1 MSPIYILGAG
11 PAGLAAAYTLTQQ
24 GLTVV
29 VVERESQVGGL
40 AKSIEY
46 QGFILDLG
54 PHRFYT
60 KIPPVLKLWNE
71 VLGTEQVT
79 VSRLTRIYYNGKYF
93 SYPLKALEV
102 LFALGIVENIRIFFS
117 YLVAKLL
124 PNRHPKNFAEWV
136 EAKFGKR
143 LSEIFFEGY
152 TEKLW
157 GIPCTE
163 ISAEWAAQR
172 IKGLSLLKALRT
184 AFFGSDGKV
193 KSLIDQFQF
202 PRLGSGQLYD
212 KISDYLLEK
221 NQAILL
227 NTEVVRVHE
236 NNSRVTQLTLRN
248 RHTGVESTVGCS
260 AVISSVPL
268 NTLVE
273 QIISPP
279 RVSKSYHWRDRS
291 SFATQFSFI

>member
-1 MSPIYILGAG
+1 MPPIYILGAG

-24 GLTVV
+24 GQKVV
-29 VVERESQVGGL
+29 VVERDSKVGGL

-60 KIPPVLKLWNE
+60 KILPVIKLWDE
-71 VLGTEQVT
+71 VLGSDQIT
-79 VSRLTRIYYNGKYF
+79 VSRLTRIYYSGKYF

-102 LFALGIVENIRIFFS
+102 LFALGIVENTRIFFA

-124 PNRHPKNFAEWV
+124 PNRHPKNFSEWV
-136 EAKFGKR
+136 TAKFGKR
-143 LSEIFFEGY
+143 LFEIFFEAY

-157 GIPCTE
+157 GMPCTE

-184 AFFGSDGKV
+184 AFLGDNGKV
-193 KSLIDQFQF
+193 KSLIGQFQF

-212 KISDYLLEK
+212 KISDYLLCH
-221 NQAILL
+221 NQEILL
-227 NTEVVRVHE
+227 NTEVVRVHSD
-236 NNSRVTQLTLRN
+236 NSLVTKITLRN
-248 RHTGVESTVGCS
+248 RSTQVESTVCCS

-268 NTLVE
+268 NTLVN
-273 QIISPP
+273 QIIYPP
-279 RVSKSYHWRDRS
+279 PVSKSYHWRDRS
-291 SFATQFSFI
+291 NFATQFSFI

>member
-1 MSPIYILGAG
+1 VLPIYILGAG

-24 GLTVV
+24 GQTVV
-29 VVERESQVGGL
+29 IVERESQVGGL

-102 LFALGIVENIRIFFS
+102 LFALGIVENVRIFFS
-117 YLVAKLL
+117 YLAAKLL
-124 PNRHPKNFAEWV
+124 PNRHPENFSEWV
-136 EAKFGKR
+136 TAKFGKR
-143 LSEIFFEGY
+143 LFEIFFEAY

-212 KISDYLLEK
+212 KISDYLLGK
-221 NQAILL
+221 NQEILL

-236 NNSRVTQLTLRN
+236 HNSRVTQLTLRN
-248 RHTGVESTVGCS
+248 RQTGVESTVRCS

-273 QIISPP
+273 QMISPP
-279 RVSKSYHWRDRS
+279 PVSKSYHWRDRS